1 MFIHSKDLR
10 IEFYKSSGPGGQHKN
25 KRSTAVRI
33 THLPSGLKAIAEEER
48 SQTANKEIALRRL
61 KERLAQFNRP
71 KKSRIATK
79 IPRAVKQRIL
89 KWKKRQSLKK
99 SFRRKNI
106 EVEE

>member
-1 MFIHSKDLR
+1 MFINPRDLR

-33 THLPSGLKAIAEEER
+33 THLPSGIKAIAEEER
-48 SQTANKEIALRRL
+48 SQAANKEIALRRL
-61 KERLAQFNRP
+61 KERLAQLNRP
-71 KKSRIATK
+71 KKPRIATK
-79 IPRAVKQRIL
+79 IPRAVKERIL
-89 KWKKRQSLKK
+89 KWKKRQGLKK